1 MATVELRNARRSY
14 PTCEVRADLVVP
26 SGARLV
32 LLGPSG
38 CGKTTVL
45 RLVAGLEP
53 LDGGDVVIDGAS
65 MASVRPEHRDTVMVF
80 QDQAL
85 FPFHTVAENVGY
97 GLQVRKVPEPE
108 RSDRIRR
115 ALASVRLEG
124 YADRWPGDLSGGERQ
139 RVSLARALVVEPRV
153 LLLDEPF
160 NSLDPPLRRELQR
173 LVCELHDRHPVTS
186 IFVTHDHDEALA
198 IGTHIA
204 VMDDGHVRHVDAVDD
219 VLTDAVDDR
228 VGAFLRPRTT
238 S

>member
-1 MATVELRNARRSY
+1 MAN
-14 PTCEVRADLVVP
+14 LVVP

-53 LDGGDVVIDGAS
+53 LDGGEVVIDGES

-85 FPFHTVAENVGY
+85 FPFHTVAENVGF
-97 GLQVRKVPEPE
+97 GLQVRRVPEPE
-108 RSDRIRR
+108 RSARVHA
-115 ALASVRLEG
+115 ALAAVRLDG
-124 YADRWPGDLSGGERQ
+124 FADRWPGDLSGGERQ

-160 NSLDPPLRRELQR
+160 SSLDPPLRRDLQR
-173 LVCELHDRHPVTS
+173 LVCDLHDQHRVTS
-186 IFVTHDHDEALA
+186 IFVTHDRDEALA
-198 IGTHIA
+198 VGTHIA
-204 VMDDGHVRHVDAVDD
+204 VMVDGRIRHVVASHD
-219 VLTDAVDDR
+219 VLTDPVDDQ
-228 VGAFLRPRTT
+228 VAAFLRPGTT